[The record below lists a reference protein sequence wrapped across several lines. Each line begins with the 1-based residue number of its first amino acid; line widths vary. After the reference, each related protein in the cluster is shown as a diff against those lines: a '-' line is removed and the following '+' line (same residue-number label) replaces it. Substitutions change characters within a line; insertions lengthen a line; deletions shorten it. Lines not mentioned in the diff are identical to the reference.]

1 MLKIEQR
8 LQYLCGAVETEVG
21 IQAFQLSGL
30 HKHTGLSGETPE
42 RPCPK
47 SKGLQQRNKVNSLRA
62 RETLKSSPKEA

>member
-42 RPCPK
+42 RPCPPT
-47 SKGLQQRNKVNSLRA
+47 
-62 RETLKSSPKEA
+62 EE